1 MWTQPSLTLSL
12 CRRLRNSR
20 IIYYGID
27 RVKHL
32 HSRADTRSTMLE
44 TVFLDGWVTIEVF
57 ACLSEITVYEGCI
70 TVAVRVLLVRP
81 LSTHG
86 VLVY

>member
-1 MWTQPSLTLSL
+1 MF
-12 CRRLRNSR
+12 
-20 IIYYGID
+20 
-27 RVKHL
+27 
-32 HSRADTRSTMLE
+32 E